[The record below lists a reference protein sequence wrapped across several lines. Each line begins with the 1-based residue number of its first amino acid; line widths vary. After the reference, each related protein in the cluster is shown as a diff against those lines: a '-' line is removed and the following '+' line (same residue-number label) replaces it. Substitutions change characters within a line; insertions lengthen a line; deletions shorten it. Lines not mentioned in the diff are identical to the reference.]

1 MIYHLSPGFQTS
13 GVVMNHIQKKKC
25 RMSSVISVFLL
36 LSIYSANGQEM
47 SLEGTDM
54 SLEDLVN
61 IKINKGRFKK

>member
-1 MIYHLSPGFQTS
+1 
-13 GVVMNHIQKKKC
+13 MNHIQKKKC